1 MKRMAILPVLL
12 SVSMTISAQDIAE
25 VKDLLYNERYASAE
39 QLLEQKVA
47 DPAHDAE
54 LNYLLIK
61 TYFEQDKKEEATQF
75 VESHHEAIP
84 GTEPMNHIAYGRYL
98 LGIGNTTEA
107 DTFFDQLLEDRK
119 TKKNPLLLM
128 TIAEAY
134 IDAEKGDA
142 KKALAVLDMASN
154 KDKKNAEMDVLRG
167 KAYRKLGDGSNAYLA
182 YKDALEK
189 DPSNLQAHYL
199 MGKIFVTQKNTSIY
213 MEHFNKAY
221 EIDSTYV
228 PVLDE
233 LYDHY
238 YYRDTKEARKYLSA
252 YIANADKSIEN
263 DYRWTDML
271 YLAGDYNAA
280 IASAKE
286 LLKNEKEDA
295 QPRLYKLIA
304 YAYEASGDSL
314 SAKNSIEK
322 YFAKEEPSKWIAADY
337 DFRARM
343 AQKTGD
349 EINAMNYYIK
359 AAELD
364 SLPANKIKYAGQI
377 ADLAKGLKDYHTQAI
392 WLGNFNRWNEN
403 STNVDLFYWGIA
415 HYYAREYAESDS
427 VFAQYVAKYP
437 EHIAGYYWRATNN
450 AAIDTAMALGTAVP
464 FYEKVVEMA
473 EKENKDENKPRL
485 VKAYSYLGGY
495 EANIKKNYPAA
506 LAWFEKFHA
515 IDPGNADGAK
525 YVELLKKW
533 IADGK

>member
-1 MKRMAILPVLL
+1 MKKLAILPVLL
-12 SVSMTISAQDIAE
+12 SVTTIISAQDIAE

-39 QLLEQKVA
+39 HLLEQKVA
-47 DPAHDAE
+47 QPDHEAE

-61 TYFEQDKKEEATQF
+61 TYFEQDKKDEATQF
-75 VESHHEAIP
+75 VESHHDAIP

-98 LGIGNTTEA
+98 LGIGNITEA
-107 DTFFDQLLEDRK
+107 DKFFDALLEDRK
-119 TKKNPLLLM
+119 NKKDALLLM

-134 IDAEKGDA
+134 IEAEKGDA

-154 KDKKNAEMDVLRG
+154 KDKKNAEMDVLKG
-167 KAYRKLGDGSNAYLA
+167 KAYRKLGDASNAYLA
-182 YKDALEK
+182 YKEALEK

-199 MGKIFVTQKNTSIY
+199 MGKIFVTQKNDGLY
-213 MEHFNKAY
+213 MEHFTKAY
-221 EIDSTYV
+221 NIDSTYA

-238 YYRDTKEARKYLSA
+238 YYRDTREAKKYLSA

-263 DYRWTDML
+263 DYRWTDIL
-271 YLAGDYNAA
+271 YLAGDYETA

-286 LLKNEKEDA
+286 LLAAEKENA

-304 YAYEASGDSL
+304 YAYNAAGDSVN
-314 SAKNSIEK
+314 AKSNIET
-322 YFAKEEPSKWIAADY
+322 YFTKEEPSKWIAADY

-349 EINAMNYYIK
+349 AAGAMNYYIK

-364 SLPANKIKYAGQI
+364 SLPANKIKYAEQI
-377 ADLAKGLKDYHTQAI
+377 ADLAKSLKDYHTQAL
-392 WLGNFNRWNEN
+392 WLGNYNRWNES
-403 STNVDLFYWGIA
+403 STNVDLFYWGVA
-415 HYYAREYAESDS
+415 HYYAKEYVESDS
-427 VFAQYVAKYP
+427 VFAQYIAKYP
-437 EHIAGYYWRATNN
+437 EHVEGYYWRAANN
-450 AAIDTAMALGTAVP
+450 AEIDTAMVLGTAVP

-473 EKENKDENKPRL
+473 EKDKEKNKTRL
-485 VKAYSYLGGY
+485 IKSYAYLGGY

-515 IDPGNADGAK
+515 IDPENADAAK